1 MRDELTAQE
10 ARAVQAA
17 YRAPSPLAT
26 PVEAILARHIV
37 ARAIVVGP
45 LVVAVAWL
53 FGGTRG
59 AASAAGG
66 VVVVVVNFVVSGAL
80 MSRAAR
86 ASLRAYHAAALFGFL
101 VRLVL
106 ISLTMLA
113 VAALFD
119 VDRGAMGIGAVV
131 AYLVLLTWEA
141 LAVSRDDRKERAWE

>member
-1 MRDELTAQE
+1 
-10 ARAVQAA
+10 
-17 YRAPSPLAT
+17 
-26 PVEAILARHIV
+26 
-37 ARAIVVGP
+37 
-45 LVVAVAWL
+45 
-53 FGGTRG
+53 
-59 AASAAGG
+59 
-66 VVVVVVNFVVSGAL
+66 

-113 VAALFD
+113 VAALFA